1 MERSQLGRATIGLAL
16 GAAAALALLAPGS
29 ASAADPEDAGAGEE
43 ARAKPPETPDVAS
56 RGPALPTL
64 PRFVPR
70 DRDAPTSRLG
80 GATRGAGADEL
91 AVEALVP
98 VAAGLTLEAEPV
110 LYWYL
115 SRPTPARVDLRLLAL
130 DPHETV
136 LETTLPPA
144 RSGGIQRI
152 RLADHGVELAPGR
165 AYQWL
170 VLIVTD
176 PADRSRDRAIG
187 GGIERLAPDA
197 KLRERLADADRERLP
212 FVLAEEGVWY
222 DAIDVL
228 SVDIDRQPGNAT
240 LWNRRAAL
248 FEQAGL
254 PQVPLERVDAAPA
267 FASGQGAEPQLT
279 PRRRQV
285 RSAWA
290 TISRRSDEFVKR

>member
-16 GAAAALALLAPGS
+16 GAVAALALLAPGS
-29 ASAADPEDAGAGEE
+29 ASAAAPGSASSGDPEDGGAGEE

-56 RGPALPTL
+56 RGPVLPEL

-80 GATRGAGADEL
+80 GATRGGGADEPT
-91 AVEALVP
+91 VEALVP

-130 DPHETV
+130 DPLETV

-144 RSGGIQRI
+144 KSGGIQRI
-152 RLADHGVELAPGR
+152 RLADHGVELASGR

-170 VLIVTD
+170 VLIVPD

-187 GGIERLAPDA
+187 GGIERIAPDE

-228 SVDIDRQPGNAT
+228 SEDIDRQPGNAT

-254 PQVPLERVDAAPA
+254 PQVPLPAGGAAPA
-267 FASGQGAEPQLT
+267 FGA
-279 PRRRQV
+279 R
-285 RSAWA
+285 
-290 TISRRSDEFVKR
+290 